1 MTSNPPATPKRK
13 NILRKTGRILV
24 KVIAAIFI
32 LILLI
37 IILIQI
43 PPVQNFAR
51 KKVVSY
57 LETKLDTKVEIGHIY
72 IGLPRDVILSDIYV
86 EDRQKDTL
94 FSGGEIS
101 VDISLLKLLSN
112 QVEVNEIHF
121 EDIVARVNRQLPDTT
136 FNFQFIIDAFTPT
149 TTSTTTDTAA
159 LKMDIHSVILDNV
172 RVLYKDVIT
181 GNDMDVK
188 FQHLDG
194 RIDVFDPVKL
204 NFSVPEINVR
214 GFNGKIFQ
222 SKPLA
227 TPEPLSKDVAEA
239 QQPAEF
245 QLQLKDIAI
254 SNSYLDYRNNVSAF
268 YTTINLERFET
279 QVNNLDLKKQLLD
292 INELGLANTFIAIR
306 MGEKQQAELIKKEV
320 KQEVESLQ
328 KSFWRVGVKTLR
340 LDNNRFKFDDDSSP
354 ELYNG
359 IDYAHLDAKELSLH
373 ADDFLFAGDTI
384 SGKISKGNFS
394 EQSGFILTGLRTDFF
409 YGPRQS
415 FLRNLVIQTP
425 GSLIRRSAA
434 ISYPSLEAMQKDL
447 GSLTLNA
454 NINESRIQVKDI
466 LAFAPQLR
474 GQPGFTNPDA
484 TWIVDGDVHGS
495 MKQLYVNDFYFKG
508 LQSTRLNIDGSIA
521 SLLDMNK
528 ISADLAIK
536 EFSTSRSDLNL
547 FIPKGSIPENV
558 TIPEMMGMRG
568 TIKGNTGNIRANLA
582 INTTSGNATV
592 NGQFRNLSNPQ
603 NIIYDLDLTTQSL
616 NLGSILQMS
625 ETLGTL
631 TSDLRL
637 TGSGFDPATM
647 NAKMNGVINS
657 VSYNKY
663 NYKNINIDG
672 AISNQQFNAIASIA
686 DPNIDLDVDI
696 NGDLSGEFPSIQMDA
711 QVDSIK
717 TFALNLT
724 TDTIIYRGN
733 ITADFPITDPDRL
746 QGSLMATQSLMVYNG
761 QRMVLDTMQ
770 LLADQTDS
778 SRFLQITSVPINA
791 RLEGQYKLTEL
802 ATVFQQAIQPY
813 FNVVPASNA
822 SSLQTSPYNFT
833 LNGTL
838 TNHPLLQ
845 AFLPTLDEIQPITLN
860 SRFSSDTGWHA
871 GITAPYI
878 LNGTQEIRGLQ
889 LNAGTGND
897 SIQVLATIDQLAN
910 GPGFQFFKTNLR
922 ASVANNQIKFDL
934 ENLDRAGKE
943 KYVFSGL
950 FDQPTNGQYAFSLDP
965 GGVLLNYDP
974 WNVTA
979 GNRILI
985 TPDYVNVNDFTLSK
999 SDQQINIDSEGP
1011 GNSPINI
1018 LVSNFQL
1025 ATITGFVKQ
1034 DSLALTGVLNG
1045 EAQVR
1050 NILQQPLFTSD
1061 LQVND
1066 LAFNQDTVGNLDV
1079 QMRNTSAN
1087 VYNADIT
1094 LSGRGNDVVIN
1105 GNYYADGRL
1114 NLTGNINAL
1123 QLNTIEG
1130 STFGAISDADGN
1142 ISGQVKISGTVS
1154 KPDINGELNF
1164 NEAAFTVT
1172 MLGSRFTVDNE
1183 RLVLN
1188 DQGLRFNTF
1197 TIKDSSGNSAILD
1210 GYAYTS
1216 DFSVY
1221 NFDLTLK
1228 ADDFRAINSTKKQ
1241 NNLFYGAL
1249 NFDGDLN
1256 IRGDNIQPVVDG
1268 SVRINENTNFTIV
1281 LPQQKPGIV
1290 DREGIVEFVDISNMA
1305 NDSLFLA
1312 PYDSLNTSKI
1322 VGFDIA
1328 TNIEIDREAIF
1339 NMVIDEANGDFLNL
1353 QGEANLT
1360 AGIDPSGNITLTGSY
1375 ELYEG
1380 SYELSF
1386 NFLRRKFNIQ
1396 KGSRIIWLGTPTE
1409 ATLDV
1414 TATYI
1419 AETAPIDLV
1428 EGQLIQPSQV
1438 TRNYYMQ
1445 KLPFE
1450 VYLYLEGELMKPE
1463 IHFDIVLPE
1472 DRNYNVSND
1481 VVSTVSTRLT
1491 QLREQPS
1498 ELNKQ
1503 VFSLMLLNRFVAEN
1517 PFQSSAG
1524 GMNLESFA
1532 RQSVS
1537 KLLTEQLNRLAE
1549 GLLGGVDLN
1558 FDVASADD
1566 YTTGQRQNRTDLNVG
1581 LSKRLLND
1589 RLKVTVGSNFELEGP
1604 RNSNQQA
1611 NNIGG
1616 NIALDY
1622 QLSKDGRYVIRAYRK
1637 NEYEGVI
1644 EGHVIETGI
1653 GFIITLDYEHFRDLF
1668 GRKKDDDGK
1677 EVMPPPEHN
1686 RPIKETEKRNN
1697 Q

>member
-32 LILLI
+32 LVLLI

-57 LETKLDTKVEIGHIY
+57 LEAKLDTKVEIGRIY
-72 IGLPRDVILSDIYV
+72 IGLPRDVILSDIYI

-112 QVEVNEIHF
+112 QVEVNEIHL

-159 LKMDIHSVILDNV
+159 LKMDIHSVIFDNV
-172 RVLYKDVIT
+172 RILYKDVIT

-204 NFSVPEINVR
+204 NFSVPELNVR
-214 GFNGKIFQ
+214 GFNGRIFQ

-239 QQPAEF
+239 QEPAAF

-268 YTTINLERFET
+268 YTTINLDKFET
-279 QVNNLDLKKQLLD
+279 QINNLDLKKQLLD
-292 INELGLANTFIAIR
+292 IKALDLANTFIAIR
-306 MGEKQQAELIKKEV
+306 MGEKQAELIKKEV

-328 KSFWRVGVKTLR
+328 QSFWRVGVKTLR
-340 LDNNRFKFDDDSSP
+340 LNDNRLKFDDDSSP
-354 ELYNG
+354 ELVNG
-359 IDYAHLDAKELSLH
+359 IDYAHLDAKNLTLH

-415 FLRNLVIQTP
+415 YLRNLVIQTP

-454 NINESRIQVKDI
+454 NISESRIQVKDI

-484 TWIVDGDVHGS
+484 IWIVDGDVHGS
-495 MKQLYVNDFYFKG
+495 MQQLYVNDFYFKG
-508 LQSTRLNIDGSIA
+508 LQNTRLNIDGSIA

-547 FIPKGSIPENV
+547 FIPKGSIPENI

-568 TIKGNTGNIRANLA
+568 TLKGNTGNIRADLA

-603 NIIYDLDLTTQSL
+603 NINYDLDLTTQSL
-616 NLGSILQMS
+616 NLGSILQMQ

-637 TGSGFDPATM
+637 TGSGFDPITM
-647 NAKMNGVINS
+647 NAKMNGVIHS
-657 VSYNKY
+657 ISYNKY

-672 AISNQQFNAIASIA
+672 AISNQQFNALASIT
-686 DPNIDLDVDI
+686 DPNIDLDVDV

-724 TDTIIYRGN
+724 ADTIIYRGN
-733 ITADFPITDPDRL
+733 ITADFPVTDPDRL

-761 QRMVLDTMQ
+761 QRMVLDTMALEAGGTGDSRYLQVNSAPVSARMEGLYVLTQ
-770 LLADQTDS
+770 LGS
-778 SRFLQITSVPINA
+778 
-791 RLEGQYKLTEL
+791 
-802 ATVFQQAIQPY
+802 VFQQAIQPY
-813 FNVVPASNA
+813 FNIMPAG
-822 SSLQTSPYNFT
+822 SSLPPPTAPYDFAFNAVVRD
-833 LNGTL
+833 
-838 TNHPLLQ
+838 HPLVKALV
-845 AFLPTLDEIQPITLN
+845 PGLDELQTIQMN
-860 SRFSSDTGWHA
+860 GNFNSDTGWTLHA
-871 GITAPYI
+871 EAPYI
-878 LNGTQEIRGLQ
+878 KQGPQEINNLVI
-889 LNAGTGND
+889 NAGTDANE
-897 SIQVLATIDQLAN
+897 INLVATIDQFTN
-910 GPGFQFFKTNLR
+910 GPGFKLYKTNVN
-922 ASVANNQIKFDL
+922 ASIANNQIQFDL
-934 ENLDRAGKE
+934 ENLDQAGKE
-943 KYVFSGL
+943 KYALAGTFNQPVDNRYVFSVNPDGL
-950 FDQPTNGQYAFSLDP
+950 
-965 GGVLLNYDP
+965 VLNYDS

-979 GNRILI
+979 DNQVII
-985 TPDYVNVNDFTLSK
+985 TPDYINVNNFELNRNNQRISLN
-999 SDQQINIDSEGP
+999 SIAP
-1011 GNSPINI
+1011 GNAPID
-1018 LVSNFQL
+1018 VQL
-1025 ATITGFVKQ
+1025 ANFELATLTAFVKQ
-1034 DSLALTGVLNG
+1034 DSLALTGILNG
-1045 EAQVR
+1045 TAQLK
-1050 NILQQPLFTSD
+1050 NLMQQPIITSD
-1061 LQVND
+1061 LTIRD
-1066 LAFNQDTVGNLDV
+1066 LAFNQDTIGNV
-1079 QMRNTSAN
+1079 QMNLNNATAG
-1087 VYNADIT
+1087 VYNADIKV
-1094 LSGRGNDVVIN
+1094 SGRGNDIVIN
-1105 GNYYADGRL
+1105 GNYYEDGRL
-1114 NLTGNINAL
+1114 DLNGNINTL

-1130 STFGAISDADGN
+1130 STFGALSNAEGTIDGN
-1142 ISGQVKISGTVS
+1142 IKIQGTLG
-1154 KPDINGELNF
+1154 KPDINGRLNF
-1164 NEAAFTVT
+1164 NNTAFTLT
-1172 MLGSRFTVDNE
+1172 MLGSRFRVDDE
-1183 RLVLN
+1183 SIVVN
-1188 DQGLRFNTF
+1188 DQGILFNTF
-1197 TIKDSSGNSAILD
+1197 TIKDSSNNTAVLD

-1216 DFSVY
+1216 DFT
-1221 NFDLTLK
+1221 NFDFDLDLK
-1228 ADDFRAINSTKKQ
+1228 ANDFTGINSTKQQ
-1241 NNLFYGAL
+1241 NDVFYGKLTFNA
-1249 NFDGDLN
+1249 DLHIN
-1256 IRGDNIQPVVDG
+1256 GTSQQPVVDG
-1268 SVRINENTNFTIV
+1268 SVRVNENTNFTVI
-1281 LPQQKPGIV
+1281 LPQPSPGIA
-1290 DREGIVEFVDISNMA
+1290 DREGIVEFVDMDGTI
-1305 NDSLFLA
+1305 NDSLFLSK
-1312 PYDSLNTSKI
+1312 YDSLNQSEI
-1322 VGFDIA
+1322 LGFDIT
-1328 TNIEIDREAIF
+1328 TNIEVDREAIF
-1339 NMVIDEANGDFLNL
+1339 NLVVDEANGDFLNL
-1353 QGEANLT
+1353 KGEANLT

-1375 ELYEG
+1375 ELYDG
-1380 SYELSF
+1380 SYQFSISL
-1386 NFLRRKFNIQ
+1386 LKRKFDIQ
-1396 KGSRIIWLGTPTE
+1396 QGSRIIWLGTPTD
-1409 ATLDV
+1409 AMVDL
-1414 TATYI
+1414 TAIYV
-1419 AETAPIDLV
+1419 ANTAPLGLV
-1428 EGQLIQPSQV
+1428 QDQLSQAEV
-1438 TRNYYMQ
+1438 GFYRQ

-1450 VYLYLEGELMKPE
+1450 VYLKMEGELMKPQ
-1463 IHFDIVLPE
+1463 ISFDIVLPE
-1472 DRNYNVSND
+1472 DRNYIVNND
-1481 VVSTVSTRLT
+1481 ILLTTRNRLN
-1491 QLREQPS
+1491 QLRQQPT

-1503 VFSLMLLNRFVAEN
+1503 VFALLLMNRFISEN
-1517 PFQSSAG
+1517 PFESSGDGFSAG
-1524 GMNLESFA
+1524 AFA

-1537 KLLTEQLNRLAE
+1537 KLLTEQLNQLAS
-1549 GLLGGVDLN
+1549 GLIQGVDID
-1558 FDVASADD
+1558 FGISSVDD
-1566 YTTGQRQNRTDLNVG
+1566 YTTGERQNRTDLNVG

-1604 RNSNQQA
+1604 SNSNQQT

-1616 NIALDY
+1616 NIAIDY
-1622 QLSKDGRYVIRAYRK
+1622 QLSKDGRYLLRAYRK
-1637 NEYEGVI
+1637 NEYEGVV
-1644 EGHVIETGI
+1644 EGQVVETGVS
-1653 GFIITLDYEHFRDLF
+1653 FIITLDYDHFRNLF
-1668 GRKKDDDGK
+1668 RKPEKEKD
-1677 EVMPPPEHN
+1677 VVAPPEN
-1686 RPIKETEKRNN
+1686 TRPIKETEKPLK